1 MSSMIAVLPVEQ
13 YVQVQPSSV
22 AQALCDLELWDR
34 GPFGHHSTDP
44 YTMAGGAFGIG
55 SGFTVSTRRHV
66 RCVVRRSCA
75 GIVRDGPFCSGFL
88 LLFPA
93 SPAFVGREA

>member
-22 AQALCDLELWDR
+22 AQAPCDLELWDR

-55 SGFTVSTRRHV
+55 SGFTVFTRRHV
-66 RCVVRRSCA
+66 RSVVRRIYA
-75 GIVRDGPFCSGFL
+75 GIVCNVPFSSHFS
-88 LLFPA
+88 LFFPPSPA
-93 SPAFVGREA
+93 SLSLLP